1 MFNPEIFI
9 RDAKKLIG
17 PIDESNKSKFGL
29 VDEATRM
36 NFVYNYIKVKREHKE
51 SFLFVEFHNDRLER
65 KEKHFEEF
73 RKIFGIKIDKAR
85 YRNIAREL
93 INKSISHN
101 IKKFISKNDRW
112 IAVWDKSLNL
122 VGFYQF
128 NISKDGE
135 KVFCHFRTLYPFVRA
150 FEVTP
155 KILGKNW
162 EFMEKNIW

>member
-9 RDAKKLIG
+9 RNAK
-17 PIDESNKSKFGL
+17 
-29 VDEATRM
+29 
-36 NFVYNYIKVKREHKE
+36 
-51 SFLFVEFHNDRLER
+51 
-65 KEKHFEEF
+65 
-73 RKIFGIKIDKAR
+73 
-85 YRNIAREL
+85 EL
-93 INKSISHN
+93 INKSISRN